1 MNKVTVAVAA
11 ALFAAPFIMPHDAH
25 AISESYKRQLENSGC
40 TQVTEARGC
49 NLNMTREWNEEHG
62 FVEPRE
68 HGHRHHAN
76 PREHHRRYEEKRRE
90 IEQFLNDSVIHQDV
104 DDARQALYD
113 YGCERLGTDH
123 WMKDDHEIRLTSM
136 GGVVRS
142 GRVH

>member
-11 ALFAAPFIMPHDAH
+11 ALFAAPFLVPHNAN
-25 AISESYKRQLENSGC
+25 AMSESYRRQLENSGC
-40 TQVTEARGC
+40 TQVSEAQGC
-49 NLNMTREWNEEHG
+49 NLNMTRQWNEDHG
-62 FVEPRE
+62 FIPRE
-68 HGHRHHAN
+68 HGSRHHAD
-76 PREHHRRYEEKRRE
+76 RSAHHHRYEAKRRE
-90 IEQFLNDSVIHQDV
+90 IEAFLRDSVINQDV

>member
-1 MNKVTVAVAA
+1 MNKVTIAVAA
-11 ALFAAPFIMPHDAH
+11 ALFAAPFIVPNKASAM
-25 AISESYKRQLENSGC
+25 SESYKRQLENSGC
-40 TQVTEARGC
+40 TQVSEAQGC
-49 NLNMTREWNEEHG
+49 NLNMTREWNEDHG
-62 FVEPRE
+62 FIPRE
-68 HGHRHHAN
+68 HGQRHHAD
-76 PREHHRRYEEKRRE
+76 RSAHRHRYEAKRHE
-90 IEQFLNDSVIHQDV
+90 IEQFLRDSVINQDV